1 MAELFNVVFA
11 GELVGRADPAT
22 VRANV
27 GKLFG
32 ASEAVLD
39 KLFSGQPVAIKKGI
53 DRAAAMQLRA
63 RMKQAGAETRLVQ
76 VDEQGRPLAAIPAT
90 LAGPA
95 ARAGA
100 EPPGMAPLV
109 TPATA
114 TAATAP
120 SPGRTASAIASSEAP
135 PAPVVAGATPVV
147 PPSVP
152 TAAPAAAPAGSMAA
166 RLAALAGAQSS
177 APAATASASAA
188 ATNAATTNV
197 TPIPAGDWGV
207 KPVGTRLSDPAP
219 PPPPAPD
226 VSAMSLAA
234 ASGHLVSPQEISRP
248 APVQVDVSGISLAA
262 AGTEVLAESER
273 RQVTPVQVDI
283 SAMSMA
289 EVGAPLDE
297 IREDKVLVNPDISY
311 LRLAE

>member
-76 VDEQGRPLAAIPAT
+76 VDEQGRPLAAPV
-90 LAGPA
+90 A
-95 ARAGA
+95 AAAPVAPAGA
-100 EPPGMAPLV
+100 V
-109 TPATA
+109 
-114 TAATAP
+114 
-120 SPGRTASAIASSEAP
+120 P
-135 PAPVVAGATPVV
+135 PAVA
-147 PPSVP
+147 
-152 TAAPAAAPAGSMAA
+152 AAPASASAAAPSRPASAPEAPAAPAGSMAA
-166 RLAALAGAQSS
+166 RLAAQAQ
-177 APAATASASAA
+177 ALPAAPSATSASNGASATGTAA
-188 ATNAATTNV
+188 AVA
-197 TPIPAGDWGV
+197 PPPGDWGV

-226 VSAMSLAA
+226 VSGISLAA
-234 ASGHLVSPQEISRP
+234 ASGNLVSPQELARP

-262 AGTEVLAESER
+262 AGTAVLAESER
-273 RQVTPVQVDI
+273 PRVTPVHVDI

-297 IREDKVLVNPDISY
+297 IREDKPLLNPDISH